1 MSQPK
6 AKTELSDSGP
16 ILLGKGQIER
26 AAEVLARAFQNDPE
40 VVRFVK
46 PEKRLKLL
54 RPMFR
59 MELHHAIEHGEV
71 YAVSPAIEGVA
82 VWVPSSA
89 PEISLWTLLRSGG
102 LGLLFKTRW
111 EFLRN
116 LGAFWGFM
124 RRMQQ
129 DEECAK
135 GLRRKLAPFPHWY
148 LAVLG
153 VDPDFQGRGCAS
165 RLLKPML
172 ARLDKE
178 GLPAYLE
185 TTTEG
190 YVSLYQHFGF
200 RVIRE
205 EMLPGTETKMWVMMR
220 GEGK

>member
-6 AKTELSDSGP
+6 AKTGP
-16 ILLGKGQIER
+16 ILLGKEQIER
-26 AAEVLARAFQNDPE
+26 AAEALARAFHNDPE
-40 VVRFVK
+40 VVRFLK
-46 PEKRLKLL
+46 PEKRPKLL

-59 MELHHAIEHGEV
+59 MELYHAVEHGEV
-71 YAVSPAIEGVA
+71 YAVSPTIEGVA
-82 VWVPSSA
+82 IWMPSSA
-89 PEISLWTLLRSGG
+89 PEISLGTLLRSGG
-102 LGLLFKTRW
+102 LGLLLKTRW
-111 EFLRN
+111 DFLLN
-116 LGAFWGFM
+116 LGTFWGFM
-124 RRMQQ
+124 RRMMR
-129 DEECAK
+129 DEEFAK
-135 GLRRKLAPFPHWY
+135 GLRQKLAPFPHWY

-153 VDPDFQGRGCAS
+153 VDPDFQGRGGAS

-172 ARLDKE
+172 SRLDKE

-190 YVSLYQHFGF
+190 YVPLYQHFGF